1 MEKQI
6 LLNKL
11 TITTPLSSLRVKYL
25 KQRQISWIV
34 LFKNTSGS
42 LQNRY
47 LMFALN
53 LKGRRHED
61 FADFWP
67 KLSWN

>member
-34 LFKNTSGS
+34 LFQNARGS

-53 LKGRRHED
+53 LEGRRHED
-61 FADFWP
+61 FADF
-67 KLSWN
+67 